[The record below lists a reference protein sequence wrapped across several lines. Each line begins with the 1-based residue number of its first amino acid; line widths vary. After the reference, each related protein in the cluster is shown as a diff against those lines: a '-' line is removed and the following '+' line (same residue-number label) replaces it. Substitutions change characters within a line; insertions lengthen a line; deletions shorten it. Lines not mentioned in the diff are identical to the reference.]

1 MVLKQV
7 VFANPNNLQAK
18 NLLADSY
25 EQMAYQSESGPWRL
39 IYLQGA
45 TELRKGVPNTR
56 ARKSASRD
64 ILQAMSPDLI
74 FDYWSVRLNAEK
86 AENKKLKIN
95 FNFTD
100 LAQQYTVSVENSVLN
115 YSQHV
120 HPKADVQVIL
130 TKDTFNQ
137 LQLGTVTWQE
147 KIKSGDIKIV
157 GNAEVLTQLKLM
169 IDEYNFWFNIV
180 TP

>member
-1 MVLKQV
+1 M
-7 VFANPNNLQAK
+7 FT
-18 NLLADSY
+18 
-25 EQMAYQSESGPWRL
+25 QSERDLLTVSRALLNLNGFFL
-39 IYLQGA
+39 V
-45 TELRKGVPNTR
+45 TEENT
-56 ARKSASRD
+56 
-64 ILQAMSPDLI
+64 ILDNPIILVDLLTKMEIETFKTLLKVSPSDRVEI
-74 FDYWSVRLNAEK
+74 EENIV
-86 AENKKLKIN
+86 ENKFLALLGSTYKIN

-120 HPKADVQVIL
+120 HPKADAQVIL